1 MATFTVDTHL
11 FRELGELL
19 VGRDSTALVELIKNS
34 YDADATEVVVY
45 GEGLSS
51 PTRGFIRIRD
61 NGTGMNRKEFENGF
75 LRIAARTKA
84 ENNRRSPVFSRR
96 FTGAKGIGRLAAH
109 KLARLLEI
117 SSSRWNQHAKNG
129 ELVAVSTGLEAT
141 IDWDEIEKKETLD
154 QLDSTKAIV
163 VDEATIAGH
172 ATSGTTITV
181 RKLRRAWT
189 STQHGRFLE
198 EVQAFEAPNVSD

>member
-19 VGRDSTALVELIKNS
+19 VGRNSTALVELIKNS

-51 PTRGFIRIRD
+51 PTRGFIPIRD

-84 ENNRRSPVFSRR
+84 ENNRRSPVFSSIYGSERNWQ
-96 FTGAKGIGRLAAH
+96 TGCA
-109 KLARLLEI
+109 
-117 SSSRWNQHAKNG
+117 
-129 ELVAVSTGLEAT
+129 
-141 IDWDEIEKKETLD
+141 
-154 QLDSTKAIV
+154 
-163 VDEATIAGH
+163 
-172 ATSGTTITV
+172 
-181 RKLRRAWT
+181 
-189 STQHGRFLE
+189 
-198 EVQAFEAPNVSD
+198 